1 MPVSW
6 AAPLHAYGSAE
17 AVWVRL
23 DPGGGRCVP
32 RTESGGRE
40 GWWPNTAADKGLVM
54 GHVAWRRRGQ
64 FLWGWQCAWHC
75 LCSVCILGGGFQ
87 WLGACSAACAVCVSA
102 MRGGGSTSV
111 IASAAGGVDTG
122 TGRVLRAGQGGHPV
136 RACSV
141 PVWEWEG
148 MGRNSVS
155 AVSEGN
161 SICWRRVWGC
171 LVTVQQRGDAV
182 PTIAVCWGC
191 AVPLLRGEARACG
204 VCLHCSAGWAV
215 SHS

>member
-1 MPVSW
+1 MWLGVEGDSFCG
-6 AAPLHAYGSAE
+6 AGSA
-17 AVWVRL
+17 
-23 DPGGGRCVP
+23 PG
-32 RTESGGRE
+32 
-40 GWWPNTAADKGLVM
+40 TA
-54 GHVAWRRRGQ
+54 
-64 FLWGWQCAWHC
+64 
-75 LCSVCILGGGFQ
+75 S
-87 WLGACSAACAVCVSA
+87 AVCAYWEEVSSGWVPA
-102 MRGGGSTSV
+102 VQRVQCVSLQCGGGGSTSV
-111 IASAAGGVDTG
+111 TASAAGGVDTG